1 MFFQDQKYVIM
12 KRILEL
18 NVSYFSFDFYILLFL
33 LKINFFFFLQ
43 SRGKDIKFLVSQDF
57 DFDF

>member
-57 DFDF
+57 DFYF